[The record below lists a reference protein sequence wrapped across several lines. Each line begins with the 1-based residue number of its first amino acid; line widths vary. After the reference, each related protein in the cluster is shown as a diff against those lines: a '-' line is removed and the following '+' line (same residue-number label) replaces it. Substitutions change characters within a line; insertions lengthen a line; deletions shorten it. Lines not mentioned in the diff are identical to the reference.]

1 MTVFK
6 DINNGEY
13 VADTEIKLTEG
24 VNGEKSLTGTI
35 YFGND
40 VKKNLAKGWTMVF
53 NDEEYAIVTFRYND
67 TNNTVSFSAVQ
78 MFFYTLSV
86 KAFHEKWNGSHPL
99 NEYLNAIFKD
109 TGYSYNNETST
120 TAFEKENWGLKD
132 KLSLF
137 NDIINQISAEFEV
150 QGTTVYIKD
159 KIGSDLSTVVR
170 QGFNLSTAEI
180 ETDSSSFATYGIGYG
195 VHDDV
200 DDQTSPRLSVEYYS
214 PLYDMYK
221 DKFGAIEAEPVDDE
235 RYTISDNLLAAV
247 KKKVDNSWS
256 LSITV
261 SLLDLQNA
269 GYPYA
274 MASAGD
280 SITIVDES
288 LGFEDEVRIIKVVSS
303 YNINGERISVDVTC
317 GDLTMAQ
324 AQSASASVA
333 TSTITDI
340 INGNSTLPDAWFSE
354 QMQLATNSIL
364 SARTELKFTDQGI
377 IAIDTTDHNKMVILN
392 SAGIGVSTDGGQKF
406 KTAITAESIDGQ
418 NINIKNL
425 NASNIVAGVIQGRN
439 LNINLNSGE
448 VKFQH
453 GKINDTSGRFA
464 IDVDTGSITSTGEG
478 GYNSMTLDDGSFRYK
493 RKSTDTELT
502 GEIGLQWSNGLLGL
516 DPAIMIQGNKSVHI
530 VTPGKH
536 VNNTNPGQYPEFIL
550 NSDGGAR
557 IYGGEASHYESEAGI
572 GTIYLSS
579 NIGVTKENVDITSY
593 DTGSYNGEIRLW
605 GRSTNPKDGSYSGLS
620 VSHDDGVNVSSK
632 MVVNKDFSVF
642 GKKNAIRVTR
652 DGTRT
657 ISSYETAEPY
667 FGDIGE
673 TVTGTD
679 CRITVPIETL
689 FSDMVNTNY
698 KYQVFLQSY
707 SAAHVWVAERHDE
720 YFIIESD
727 QPNASVAWEI
737 KVRQRGYER
746 DRLEKDD
753 LFDNQKLQEIKDP
766 RVAKG
771 AIDMY
776 HAEAIKENK
785 LYDLKNR
792 GELNN
797 GD

>member
-6 DINNGEY
+6 DISNKEY

-67 TNNTVSFSAVQ
+67 TDNTVSFSAVQ

-86 KAFHEKWNGSHPL
+86 KAFHEKWNSSHPL

-109 TGYSYNNETST
+109 TGYSYINETSVS
-120 TAFEKENWGLKD
+120 AFEKENWGLKN

-150 QGTTVYIKD
+150 KGTTVYIKS

-195 VHDDV
+195 VHNDV
-200 DDQTSPRLSVEYYS
+200 DDQASPRLSVEYYS

-235 RYTISDNLLAAV
+235 RYTISDDLLAAV

-324 AQSASASVA
+324 AQSASSSVA

-340 INGNSTLPDAWFSE
+340 INGNSVLPDAWFSK

-364 SARTELKFTDQGI
+364 AARTELKFTDQGI

-392 SAGIGVSTDGGQKF
+392 SAGIGVSTDGGQTF

-425 NASNIVAGVIQGRN
+425 NASNIVAGVIQGKN
-439 LNINLNSGE
+439 LNINLDSGE

-453 GKINDTSGRFA
+453 GEINDTSGRFA
-464 IDVDTGSITSTGEG
+464 INVDTGSITSTGDG

-493 RKSTDTELT
+493 KKSTDTELT

-536 VNNTNPGQYPEFIL
+536 VDSTKPGQYPEFIL
-550 NSDGGAR
+550 NSEGGAR
-557 IYGGEASHYESEAGI
+557 IYGGEASHYGSELGF

-593 DTGSYNGEIRLW
+593 DTGSINGEIRLW
-605 GRSTNPKDGSYSGLS
+605 GRTANHNDGSYSGLT
-620 VSHDDGVNVSSK
+620 VSHDDGVTVYSK
-632 MVVNKDFSVF
+632 MVVNKDFSVL
-642 GKKNAIRVTR
+642 GRKNAIRVTR
-652 DGTRT
+652 DGVRA

-673 TVTGTD
+673 AVTGSD
-679 CRITVPIETL
+679 CLVTVSIEPL
-689 FSDMVNTNY
+689 FSDMINTNY

-707 SAAHVWVAERHDE
+707 SEAHVWATERHDE
-720 YFIIESD
+720 YFIIKSD
-727 QPNASVAWEI
+727 KPNVPVAWEI
-737 KVRQRGYER
+737 KARQRGYEN
-746 DRLEKDD
+746 DRLEKDNS
-753 LFDNQKLQEIKDP
+753 FDNQKLKEIKDP
-766 RVAKG
+766 RVVKG

-776 HAEAIKENK
+776 HAEALKENE

>member
-6 DINNGEY
+6 DISNNEY

-40 VKKNLAKGWTMVF
+40 VKKKLAKGWTMVF
-53 NDEEYAIVTFRYND
+53 NNEEYAIVTFRYND
-67 TNNTVSFSAVQ
+67 TDNTVSFSAVQ

-109 TGYSYNNETST
+109 TGYSYINETSAS
-120 TAFEKENWGLKD
+120 AFEKENWGLKD

-150 QGTTVYIKD
+150 KGTTVYIKD

-180 ETDSSSFATYGIGYG
+180 ETDSSSFATYGVGYG
-195 VHDDV
+195 AHDNV
-200 DDQTSPRLSVEYYS
+200 DDQNSPRLSVEYYS

-221 DKFGAIEAEPVDDE
+221 AKFGTIEAEPVDDE
-235 RYTISDNLLAAV
+235 RYKVADNLLAAV
-247 KKKVDNSWS
+247 KAKVDNSWS
-256 LSITV
+256 LAITV

-324 AQSASASVA
+324 TQSASSSVA

-340 INGNSTLPDAWFSE
+340 INGNSVLPDAWFSE

-364 SARTELKFTDQGI
+364 AARTELKFTDQGI

-392 SAGIGVSTDGGQKF
+392 SAGIGVSTDGGQTF

-418 NINIKNL
+418 NINIKNI
-425 NASNIVAGVIQGRN
+425 NAGNIVAGVINGITYN
-439 LNINLNSGE
+439 T
-448 VKFQH
+448 VD
-453 GKINDTSGRFA
+453 NDTNFRITLQKGRIKYYSDGNLLGGIYSTSDTATGKVNGFA
-464 IDVDTGSITSTGEG
+464 ILNQPGYIFSINQANDSGKLSKAVFQIPTSSTIDNPEYNLFGYALSDLATKGNLYSEGEYYTKG
-478 GYNSMTLDDGSFRYK
+478 DIVSQKDDRFWISGKQQVVIS
-493 RKSTDTELT
+493 
-502 GEIGLQWSNGLLGL
+502 
-516 DPAIMIQGNKSVHI
+516 GNNQK
-530 VTPGKH
+530 
-536 VNNTNPGQYPEFIL
+536 TNVF
-550 NSDGGAR
+550 NA
-557 IYGGEASHYESEAGI
+557 YGDH
-572 GTIYLSS
+572 
-579 NIGVTKENVDITSY
+579 VDILGNFTV
-593 DTGSYNGEIRLW
+593 YNG
-605 GRSTNPKDGSYSGLS
+605 T
-620 VSHDDGVNVSSK
+620 
-632 MVVNKDFSVF
+632 
-642 GKKNAIRVTR
+642 KNAASVTR
-652 DGTRT
+652 DGVRATPA
-657 ISSYETAEPY
+657 YEMAESW
-667 FGDIGE
+667 FGDMGE
-673 TVTGTD
+673 STTD
-679 CRITVPIETL
+679 NNCEISVPIDPI
-689 FSDMVNTNY
+689 FSDIVNTSI

-707 SAAHVWVAERHDE
+707 SSAHVWVETRNEDG
-720 YFIIESD
+720 FVVKSD
-727 QPNASVAWEI
+727 KPNADFAWEL
-737 KVRQRGYER
+737 KAKRRGYE
-746 DRLEKDD
+746 DERLVKTDMTLDEVKKIEEGTGTISNDED
-753 LFDNQKLQEIKDP
+753 KEY
-766 RVAKG
+766 KG
-771 AIDMY
+771 GNVD
-776 HAEAIKENK
+776 
-785 LYDLKNR
+785 
-792 GELNN
+792 